1 MSYHYDERILKLI
14 NPVRNPAKSGN
25 YRIKSIDRFVRELED
40 EAVLNLNPNF
50 QRGITWTE
58 EQQTKFMESILRG
71 YTNHETNIIR
81 LNDATLAQM
90 NNNFHSASSDLAN
103 ETICIDGLQRF
114 TAMQKYMRKEL
125 KPFGLSFDEIEST
138 YYGVS
143 AQGLCF
149 TVAWYDFQFEAD
161 VIDFYESL
169 NWGGTPHSQSERDRI
184 QPIKNEALKRKE
196 NLLNNS

>member
-1 MSYHYDERILKLI
+1 MSYNHDERILKLI

-25 YRIKSIDRFVRELED
+25 YRIKSIERFVRELED

-50 QRGITWTE
+50 QRGQAWTE

-81 LNDATLAQM
+81 LNDSTLAKM
-90 NNNFHSASSDLAN
+90 NNNFHSESSDLPN

-114 TAMQKYMRKEL
+114 TTMQKYMRKEL

-138 YYGVS
+138 YHGVS

-161 VIDFYESL
+161 VIEFYESL

-184 QPIKNEALKRKE
+184 QSIKLEAIKRKE
-196 NLLNNS
+196 QLIKQS